1 MMNIASIFSERFPI
15 IGMVHLKPLP
25 GSPAYAGDLEKVIK
39 SAIDDAIK
47 LERGGVNGIL
57 VENLGDAPY
66 FKDPSSPEMVASF
79 TKALV
84 EIKRA
89 IGLPLGVN
97 VLRNGARAALAMA
110 YVTGSKFIRVNVL
123 IDAYLTD
130 QGIIEGNSAELLR
143 YKRSLGSNGIAIFAD
158 IRVKHAVPLAARS
171 VSDSA
176 SDALE
181 RGGADVLIVTGKRTG
196 LPPSAEEIRELK
208 ASGPTLIGSGLDEK
222 NLDALLPLADGAI
235 VGTHFK
241 EGGRIGA
248 AVSQE
253 KVKRFMQMVE
263 KLRIKYGTP

>member
-1 MMNIASIFSERFPI
+1 MDLASIFDKRFPI

-25 GSPAYAGDLEKVIK
+25 GSPAYNGDLEKVIE
-39 SAIDDAIK
+39 DAIADAIS

-84 EIKRA
+84 KIKQA
-89 IGLPLGVN
+89 VSLPLGVN
-97 VLRNGARAALAMA
+97 VLRNGAKAALAMA
-110 YVTGSKFIRVNVL
+110 YVTGCKFIRVNVL

-130 QGIIEGNSAELLR
+130 QGIIEGISAELLR
-143 YKRSLGSNGIAIFAD
+143 YRKFLGSNDISIFAD
-158 IRVKHAVPLAARS
+158 IRVKHAVPLATRS

-196 LPPSAEEIRELK
+196 LPPSPEEIKELK
-208 ASGPTLIGSGLDEK
+208 ASGPTLIGSGLNED
-222 NLDALLPLADGAI
+222 NLDVLLPLADGAI

-241 EGGRIGA
+241 ESGYLGSP
-248 AVSQE
+248 VSQDRVKKLME
-253 KVKRFMQMVE
+253 KVE
-263 KLRIKYGTP
+263 KLRIKYGAP

>member
-1 MMNIASIFSERFPI
+1 ATS
-15 IGMVHLKPLP
+15 
-25 GSPAYAGDLEKVIK
+25 
-39 SAIDDAIK
+39 
-47 LERGGVNGIL
+47 LERGGVDGIL

-66 FKDPSSPEMVASF
+66 YKDPSFPEMVASF
-79 TKALV
+79 TKAL
-84 EIKRA
+84 IKIKQA
-89 IGLPLGVN
+89 VNLPLGVN

-110 YVTGSKFIRVNVL
+110 YVTDCKFIRVNVL

-143 YKRSLGSNGIAIFAD
+143 YKKSLGPNNIAIFAD
-158 IRVKHAVPLAARS
+158 IRVKHAVPLAVRS

-181 RGGADVLIVTGKRTG
+181 RGGADALIVTGKRTG

-208 ASGPTLIGSGLDEK
+208 ASGPTLIGSGLNED

-241 EGGRIGA
+241 EGNYINSS
-248 AVSQE
+248 VSQDR
-253 KVKRFMQMVE
+253 VMRFMKRVE
-263 KLRIKYGTP
+263 KLRIKYGTS